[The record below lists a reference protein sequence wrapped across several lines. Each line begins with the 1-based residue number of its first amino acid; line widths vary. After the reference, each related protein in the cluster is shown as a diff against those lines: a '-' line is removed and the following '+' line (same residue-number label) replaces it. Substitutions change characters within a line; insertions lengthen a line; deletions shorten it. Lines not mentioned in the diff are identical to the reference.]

1 MFKFGN
7 LTYDVISENKLVSDV
22 HLNDIVFEKMYYHEE
37 PRVYKVRYID
47 REYRFGGTD
56 IIMTMFILE
65 DIQSGK
71 EFKYCALPIDR
82 VKVLRIIRFDPITWE
97 EAKHC

>member
-7 LTYDVISENKLVSDV
+7 LYYDVVSENKLVSDV
-22 HLNDIVFEKMYYHEE
+22 NLNDIVFEKMYYHEE

-47 REYRFGGTD
+47 REYHFGGTH
-56 IIMTMFILE
+56 IIMTMLMLE

-71 EFKYCALPIDR
+71 EFRYCALPIDS
-82 VKVLRIIRFDPITWE
+82 VKVLSIIRFDQRTW
-97 EAKHC
+97 KG

>member
-7 LTYDVISENKLVSDV
+7 LYYDVVSENKLVSDV

-37 PRVYKVRYID
+37 PRVYKVRFID
-47 REYRFGGTD
+47 REYRFGGTH
-56 IIMTMFILE
+56 IIMTMFLLE

-71 EFKYCALPIDR
+71 EFRYCTLPLDR
-82 VKVLRIIRFDPITWE
+82 IKVLSITRVVL
-97 EAKHC
+97 K